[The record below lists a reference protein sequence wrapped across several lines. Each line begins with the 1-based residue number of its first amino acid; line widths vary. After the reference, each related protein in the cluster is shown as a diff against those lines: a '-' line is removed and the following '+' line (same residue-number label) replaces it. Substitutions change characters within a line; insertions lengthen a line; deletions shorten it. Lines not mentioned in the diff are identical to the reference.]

1 LSSPIRFDDFELDV
15 SGYQLRRAGK
25 AIKLERIPMELL
37 IWLAVNPGRL
47 VPRGELAGRIWGE
60 GCHFADDCAISTAVR
75 KVRAALADNAEKP
88 RFIETVR
95 GKGYRFIAIIGQGAV
110 ERTLPA
116 PNRTILVVLPIENLS
131 EPPRESYL
139 NDGFTEELIT
149 CLGTV
154 APAELGVIGRAS
166 AMECQR
172 RGLTVKEI
180 GRALGADLVLEG
192 SVRRQQ
198 QRVRISVR
206 LLQASEQ
213 VQLWARSYDHDLD
226 DLLSW
231 QCNVARDIVQE
242 VKTAAQPAAP
252 PARQRRAVLSGLPMC
267 TRCAKRLVAGYTT
280 RNRPWNSY
288 RVCPAARKRFARAF
302 GFTGRRL
309 GPDPSP
315 GAVNHADDPGRVAAA
330 PVFQPPLTPPPTPIT
345 DKLI

>member
-192 SVRRQQ
+192 ACAGNSSVCGSACGYCRP
-198 QRVRISVR
+198 
-206 LLQASEQ
+206 AS
-213 VQLWARSYDHDLD
+213 RCSYG
-226 DLLSW
+226 
-231 QCNVARDIVQE
+231 QGV
-242 VKTAAQPAAP
+242 
-252 PARQRRAVLSGLPMC
+252 
-267 TRCAKRLVAGYTT
+267 TT
-280 RNRPWNSY
+280 
-288 RVCPAARKRFARAF
+288 
-302 GFTGRRL
+302 TI
-309 GPDPSP
+309 
-315 GAVNHADDPGRVAAA
+315 
-330 PVFQPPLTPPPTPIT
+330 LTIC
-345 DKLI
+345 